1 VTLRCLF
8 LGLGGVGQ
16 RHLRNLR
23 TLRGRD
29 VEIWAYRVRGESH
42 VIGDRLE
49 IQKGEDVETKYDVK
63 VVKDVDRAFD
73 ARPDVVFVTNPTSL
87 HLLLALRAAEEGCH
101 LLIEKP
107 LSHSLEGVGDL
118 IRIVEEKK
126 LIAFVAYQLRQHP
139 GFIRLREILKSGMLG
154 QVLSVSAEVGEYLPG
169 FHPYEDYRR
178 MYASRRELGG
188 GVTLTQIHEID
199 YLYALFGMPEK
210 VYSLGGH
217 LSSLAVDVEDVAVS
231 ILAARRSDGKLLPIE
246 LHQDYVQRPPARR
259 CRVIG
264 ETGRVD
270 WSLSSAELVRWT
282 AGQAVETHDYRA
294 LERNQLFLD
303 ELRHFLQCVETGER
317 PEVDLR
323 DGAKSLAIGLA
334 LRESQQTGLPASP
347 DLAFSA
353 ITEAA

>member
-1 VTLRCLF
+1 MRCLF

-29 VEIWAYRVRGESH
+29 VEVWAYRVRREPH
-42 VIGDRLE
+42 VIGDRLD
-49 IQKGEDVETKYDVK
+49 IQKGEDVETKYDVR
-63 VVKDVDRAFD
+63 VTTDLDQAFD

-87 HLLLALRAAEEGCH
+87 HLSLALRAAEAGCH
-101 LLIEKP
+101 LFIEKP
-107 LSHSLEGVGDL
+107 LSHSIEGVSDL
-118 IRIVEEKK
+118 IHIVEKK
-126 LIAFVAYQLRQHP
+126 QLTACVAYQLRQHP
-139 GFIRLREILKSGMLG
+139 GFIRLREIIKTGLLG

-178 MYASRRELGG
+178 MYAARRELGG
-188 GVTLTQIHEID
+188 GVTLTQIHELD
-199 YLYALFGMPEK
+199 YLCALFGMPEK
-210 VYSLGGH
+210 VYSLGGQ
-217 LSSLAVDVEDVAVS
+217 LSSLDLDVEDVAVS
-231 ILAARRSDGKLLPIE
+231 ILAARRADGKLLPIE

-264 ETGRVD
+264 ENGRVE
-270 WSLSSAELVRWT
+270 WSLSGGELVRWT
-282 AGQAVETHDYRA
+282 AGQAVETRDYRN

-303 ELRHFLQCVETGER
+303 ELRHFLSCVESGAR

-323 DGAKSLAIGLA
+323 EGAKSLSIGLA
-334 LRESQQTGLPASP
+334 LRASQESGLPVAP
-347 DLAFSA
+347 EPPRAA

>member
-1 VTLRCLF
+1 MRCLF

-29 VEIWAYRVRGESH
+29 VEVWAYRVRREPH

-49 IQKGEDVETKYDVK
+49 IQKGEDVETKYDVRATT
-63 VVKDVDRAFD
+63 DLDQAFD

-87 HLLLALRAAEEGCH
+87 HLELALRAAEAGCH
-101 LLIEKP
+101 LFIEKP
-107 LSHSLEGVGDL
+107 LSHSLDGVGEL
-118 IRIVEEKK
+118 IRIVEKKK
-126 LIAFVAYQLRQHP
+126 LTAFVGYQLRQHP
-139 GFIRLREILKSGMLG
+139 GFLRLREIVESGVIG

-178 MYASRRELGG
+178 MYAARRELGG
-188 GVTLTQIHEID
+188 GVTLTQIHELD
-199 YLYALFGMPEK
+199 YLCALFGMPEK
-210 VYSLGGH
+210 VYSLGGQ
-217 LSSLAVDVEDVAVS
+217 LSSLDLDVEDVAVS
-231 ILAARRSDGKLLPIE
+231 ILAARRADGKLLPIE

-264 ETGRVD
+264 ENGRVE
-270 WSLSSAELVRWT
+270 WSLSGGSLVRWT
-282 AGQAVETHDYRA
+282 AGQAVETRDYSA

-303 ELRHFLQCVETGER
+303 ELRHFLTCVETGAR
-317 PEVDLR
+317 PEIDLR
-323 DGAKSLAIGLA
+323 DGAKSLAIALA
-334 LRESQQTGLPASP
+334 LRESQATGLPVSP
-347 DLAFSA
+347 ALPGPA

>member
-1 VTLRCLF
+1 MRCLF

-29 VEIWAYRVRGESH
+29 VEIWAYRVRREPH

-49 IQKGEDVETKYDVK
+49 IERGEDVETKYDVR
-63 VVKDVDRAFD
+63 VTKDLDQAFD
-73 ARPDVVFVTNPTSL
+73 ARPDIVFVTNPTSL
-87 HLLLALRAAEEGCH
+87 HLPLALRAAEAGCH
-101 LLIEKP
+101 LFIEKP
-107 LSHSLEGVGDL
+107 LSHSIEGVAEL
-118 IRIVEEKK
+118 IRIVEKK
-126 LIAFVAYQLRQHP
+126 QLTALVAYQLRQHP
-139 GFIRLREILKSGMLG
+139 GFVRLREIIKTGGLG

-178 MYASRRELGG
+178 MYAARRELGG

-210 VYSLGGH
+210 VYSLGGQ
-217 LSSLAVDVEDVAVS
+217 LSSLDVDVEDVAVS
-231 ILAARRSDGKLLPIE
+231 IMATRRSDGKLLPIE

-264 ETGRVD
+264 DTGRVD
-270 WSLSSAELVRWT
+270 WSLSGGELVRFA
-282 AGQAVETHDYRA
+282 AGQAVETRDYSG

-303 ELRHFLQCVETGER
+303 ELRHFLTCVETGAR
-317 PEVDLR
+317 TEVDLR

-334 LRESQQTGLPASP
+334 LRESQATGLPVSP
-347 DLAFSA
+347 RLQDPA

>member
-1 VTLRCLF
+1 VSLRCLF

-23 TLRGRD
+23 TLRGKS
-29 VEIWAYRVRGESH
+29 VEVWAYRVRGEPH
-42 VIGDRLE
+42 VIGDRLQIE
-49 IQKGEDVETKYDVK
+49 KGEDVETKYDVR
-63 VVKDVDRAFD
+63 VTRDLDQAFD

-87 HLLLALRAAEEGCH
+87 HLPLALRAAEAGCH
-101 LLIEKP
+101 LFIEKP
-107 LSHSLEGVGDL
+107 LSHSIEGVAEL
-118 IRIVEEKK
+118 IRVVEEKK
-126 LIAFVAYQLRQHP
+126 LVAFVAYQLRQHP
-139 GFIRLREILKSGMLG
+139 GFLRLREIVKTGVLG

-178 MYASRRELGG
+178 MYAARRELGG

-199 YLYALFGMPEK
+199 YLYALFGMPEQ
-210 VYSLGGH
+210 VYSLGGQ
-217 LSSLAVDVEDVAVS
+217 LSSLDVDVEDVAVS
-231 ILAARRSDGKLLPIE
+231 ILAARRDDGKLLPIE

-264 ETGRVD
+264 DTGRVE
-270 WSLSSAELVRWT
+270 WSLSGGELVRWT
-282 AGQAVETHDYRA
+282 AGQTVETRDYRG

-303 ELRHFLQCVETGER
+303 ELSHFLSCVESSAR
-317 PEVDLR
+317 PEVDLL

-334 LRESQQTGLPASP
+334 LRQSQATGMPVAPVLPR
-347 DLAFSA
+347 LA

>member
-1 VTLRCLF
+1 MTLRCLF

-23 TLRGRD
+23 ALRGRD
-29 VEIWAYRVRGESH
+29 VEVWAYRVRGEPH
-42 VIGDRLE
+42 VIGNRLE
-49 IQKGEDVETKYDVK
+49 IEKGEDVETKYDVR
-63 VVKDVDRAFD
+63 VVKDIDRAFD

-87 HLLLALRAAEEGCH
+87 HLPLALRAAQAGCH
-101 LLIEKP
+101 LFVEKP
-107 LSHSLEGVGDL
+107 LSHSLEGVGEL
-118 IRIVEEKK
+118 IRTVEAKK
-126 LIAFVAYQLRQHP
+126 LVAFVAYQLRQHP
-139 GFIRLREILKSGMLG
+139 GFIRLREIIDSGMLG

-178 MYASRRELGG
+178 MYAARRELGG

-217 LSSLAVDVEDVAVS
+217 LSSLEIDVEDVAVS
-231 ILAARRSDGKLLPIE
+231 ILAARRKDNKLLPIE

-264 ETGRVD
+264 ESGRVE
-270 WSLSSAELVRWT
+270 WSLSGGELVRFT
-282 AGQAVETHDYRA
+282 VGQAVETRDYRS

-303 ELRHFLQCVETGER
+303 ELRHFLTCVETGAR

-323 DGAKSLAIGLA
+323 DGAKSLSIGLA
-334 LRESQQTGLPASP
+334 LRESQLSGMPVSPKLPFP
-347 DLAFSA
+347 A